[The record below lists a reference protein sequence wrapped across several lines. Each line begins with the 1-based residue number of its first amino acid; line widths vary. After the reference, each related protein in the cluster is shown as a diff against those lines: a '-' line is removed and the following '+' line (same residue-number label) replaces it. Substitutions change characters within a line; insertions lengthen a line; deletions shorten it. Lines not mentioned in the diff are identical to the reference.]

1 MLLGELCYLPRG
13 FCPVFYDIAGLFV
26 EMPDPLQDTFFPL
39 PCVVITTVKAL
50 SFRAGMK
57 RKFIRYSLCSFVLGL
72 ARVLEF
78 LALAFFVR
86 IAEPRFCNGPGTCL
100 LNSVLCYIHFSK
112 AVWACDVVLSSAL
125 VVPYVFAFGAL

>member
-86 IAEPRFCNGPGTCL
+86 IAEPRFCNGQGHAHSTP
-100 LNSVLCYIHFSK
+100 F
-112 AVWACDVVLSSAL
+112 
-125 VVPYVFAFGAL
+125 FAIFTFLRQFGHVT